1 LVRLRFISEFW
12 IPEVVTFGH
21 KEICGRKR
29 RLTMEFSNCYED
41 AKRAEAY
48 AKLEFPG
55 TYYLAYRDLPEIIF
69 EHVKGRKAV
78 DFGCGTGRST
88 RFLQKL
94 GFNTIGVDIA
104 EDMIK
109 RAREIDPKGDYRLVE
124 DCGLSQFENNI
135 YDLVL
140 SVFTF
145 DNIPTMDKKVKNLR
159 EIGSLLKSEGRIVNL
174 VSSPEIY
181 THEWASFSTKD
192 FPENKYAKSGDKVR
206 IIITEVE
213 DKRPVEDVVWTDEYY
228 QEVFKRAG
236 LEVVK
241 TYKPLAKENEPYKWV
256 NETRIAPWVIYVLKK
271 GKNLLQVQNHGLSEK

>member
-1 LVRLRFISEFW
+1 MGFFNS
-12 IPEVVTFGH
+12 
-21 KEICGRKR
+21 
-29 RLTMEFSNCYED
+29 YDD

-69 EHVKGRKAV
+69 EHVKGRNAV

-94 GFNTIGVDIA
+94 GFDAVGVDIA
-104 EDMIK
+104 DDMIK
-109 RAREIDPKGDYRLVE
+109 KAREIDPRGEYRHVK
-124 DCGLSQFENNI
+124 DGSLSELENEA

-140 SVFTF
+140 SAFTF
-145 DNIPTMDKKVKNLR
+145 DNIPTMEKKIKNFKAIR
-159 EIGSLLKSEGRIVNL
+159 SLLKSEGRIVNL

-192 FPENKYAKSGDKVR
+192 FPENKSAKSGDKVK

-213 DKRPVEDVVWTDEYY
+213 DQRPVEDVVWTNEYY
-228 QEVFKRAG
+228 HKVFKMAELVCIRA
-236 LEVVK
+236 
-241 TYKPLAKENEPYKWV
+241 YKPLAKDGEPYEWV
-256 NETRIAPWVIYVLKK
+256 NETRIAPWIIYVLKK
-271 GKNLLQVQNHGLSEK
+271 KGT